1 MNDERIEDR
10 GRDEGTSVKAFL
22 NALPAYVELAEIG
35 WALQCED
42 LPAEER
48 EKLQR
53 RLDEMADEAAA
64 ERRKAERDLH
74 VVRQQIRELER
85 KYPDIVPRVPRVHR
99 QPRRREH
106 RPRAG
111 ATRRTCR
118 AAARSPGRLGD
129 DPPDE
134 SDSALTPLQRA
145 QLLLLEALVRAS
157 EGGPRTYAVFLDL
170 AAIRIAAEVARTT
183 DWDDRP

>member
-1 MNDERIEDR
+1 MND
-10 GRDEGTSVKAFL
+10 GTISGKAFL
-22 NALPAYVELAEIG
+22 NALPAHVELAEIE

-48 EKLQR
+48 DKLQR
-53 RLDEMADEAAA
+53 RLDEMANEAAA

-74 VVRQQIRELER
+74 VVRQEIRELER
-85 KYPDIVPRVPRVHR
+85 KYPGIVPRVHR

-106 RPRAG
+106 RARAG

-118 AAARSPGRLGD
+118 AAARSTGPGRLD
-129 DPPDE
+129 DPPPE
-134 SDSALTPLQRA
+134 PHAALTPLQRS
-145 QLLLLEALVRAS
+145 QLLLLEALARAS
-157 EGGPRTYAVFLDL
+157 EGGRRTYLTFLDI
-170 AAIRIAAEVARTT
+170 AVIRLAAEVARTT